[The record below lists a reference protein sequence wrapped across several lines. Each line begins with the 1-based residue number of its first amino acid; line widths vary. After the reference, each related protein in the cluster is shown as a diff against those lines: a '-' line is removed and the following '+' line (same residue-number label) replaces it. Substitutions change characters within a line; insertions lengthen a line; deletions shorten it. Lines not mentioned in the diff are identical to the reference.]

1 MSWNKERPATALTG
15 PHRLLHAF
23 LRDSKVGMGLEVED
37 EVPVGK
43 YRLDCFVRDLWM
55 GFECD
60 GKRIHAGIIKQQ
72 KDEARDKWV
81 SENAGIPIMR
91 IQSDSLQFTQ
101 WEKLKPIVTA
111 FIEEHGDTIA
121 ERRKLGEKLGV

>member
-1 MSWNKERPATALTG
+1 MVWNREKPATELTG

-23 LRDSKVGMGLEVED
+23 LRDKRVGMGFEVED

-43 YRLDCFVRDLWM
+43 YRLDCFVRDIWM

-60 GKRIHAGIIKQQ
+60 GKRIHAGIVKQQ
-72 KDEARDKWV
+72 KDEARDAWI

-91 IQSDSLQFTQ
+91 IQSDALQFTQ
-101 WEKLKPIVTA
+101 WEKLKPIVLA
-111 FIEEHGDTIA
+111 FCEEHGDTIK
-121 ERRKLGEKLGV
+121 ERMKIGENLGI